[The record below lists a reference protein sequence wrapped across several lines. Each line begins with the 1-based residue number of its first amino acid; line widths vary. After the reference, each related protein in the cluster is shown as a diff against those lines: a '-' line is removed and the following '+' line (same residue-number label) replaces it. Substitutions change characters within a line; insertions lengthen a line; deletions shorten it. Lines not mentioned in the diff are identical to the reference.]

1 MYSVYV
7 LRNYVNSEELRDYL
21 ERNGFETSIISKIT
35 GGYVDER
42 KDQYAIQ
49 TFADG
54 YFAAFTYNGDKWP
67 PQRVFKKIRA
77 RLAELVDALASGAS
91 DRKVVR
97 VQIS

>member
-35 GGYVDER
+35 GSYVDER

-67 PQRVFKKIRA
+67 PQRVFKKINNDDGIIEFEA
-77 RLAELVDALASGAS
+77 VFGDEPSFND
-91 DRKVVR
+91 
-97 VQIS
+97 

>member
-42 KDQYAIQ
+42 KDQQTIQ
-49 TFADG
+49 TFADS
-54 YFAAFTYNGDKWP
+54 YFVAFTYNGDKWP
-67 PQRVFKKIRA
+67 PQRVFKKIKDDDGIIEFEA
-77 RLAELVDALASGAS
+77 VFGNEPSFND
-91 DRKVVR
+91 
-97 VQIS
+97 

>member
-67 PQRVFKKIRA
+67 PQRVFKKIMDDDGIIEFEA
-77 RLAELVDALASGAS
+77 VFGEEPSFND
-91 DRKVVR
+91 
-97 VQIS
+97 